1 MDPVNEAATPA
12 VAQAEQVEQVEQQRS
27 AEATAEQSQEQ
38 AHETPEE
45 KAKKEPWFQKRIGEL
60 TREKY
65 EARQRADQATS
76 EAQQMREQLA
86 RVQQG
91 QQDDQDGYDDRNP
104 ADVKTL
110 VQREAARLV
119 AEQSFNDTCNKVF
132 ADGMAQFPNFDQ
144 VVANLQ
150 MVGISRDF
158 LELATSSDVSA
169 KLLHHLGTDL
179 DEAAR
184 ITALS
189 PTRMA
194 QELTRLEYKL
204 GQAPAPKP
212 VSKAPAPVK
221 PIGSNGANDSGLRD
235 DLPIDEWMRR
245 NNAKR

>member
-1 MDPVNEAATPA
+1 MSTENQEATPA
-12 VAQAEQVEQVEQQRS
+12 NAQAGQVEQVEQHIG
-27 AEATAEQSQEQ
+27 AESTAEQPQEQ
-38 AHETPEE
+38 TQETPEE

-65 EARQRADQATS
+65 EARQRADQATG

-91 QQDDQDGYDDRNP
+91 QPGEHDDHNP
-104 ADVKTL
+104 GDMQTL
-110 VQREAARLV
+110 VQREAARMV
-119 AEQSFNDTCNKVF
+119 AERSFNDTCNKVF
-132 ADGMAQFPNFDQ
+132 NDGMAEFPDFGQ
-144 VVANLQ
+144 AVANLQ
-150 MVGISRDF
+150 MVGVSRDF
-158 LELATSSDVSA
+158 IELATSSDVSA
-169 KLLHHLGTDL
+169 KLLHYLGTDL

-221 PIGSNGANDSGLRD
+221 PIGSNGATDSGLRD